1 MTSFD
6 RDDLK
11 SKIAHLARE
20 DVLIGTSS
28 WKYPGWRGM
37 LYDDARYV
45 WRGKFAKS
53 RFEENCLN
61 EYAEV
66 FKTVCVDGAYYRFPT
81 VKYLEG
87 LAAQV
92 PDDFQFGFKVTDA
105 ITLKRF
111 TNLPRFGKNA
121 GRPNEHFLDAELFER
136 AFLEPCKA
144 IRSQVGLLM
153 FEFSRFYPADFEH
166 GRDFVAALD
175 GFLGKLPRGWPYG
188 VEMRN
193 SNWLKPEYFECLYR
207 HGVTH
212 VYNSWTEMPTVEEQ
226 MALAG
231 SETNPELVAARF
243 LLKPGRKYEDAVKA
257 FKPYTQIKEVNQAA
271 RQAGAALIKN
281 RKSKKTGKTLVFVNN
296 RLEGNALQ
304 TINAML
310 EASEMDDVN
319 NRLLTNIT
327 YSGQMT
333 TNDEI
338 DPNPGSGSQIH

>member
-1 MTSFD
+1 MTAID

-11 SKIAHLARE
+11 NKVARLAGE
-20 DVLIGTSS
+20 NILIGTSS

-37 LYDDARYV
+37 LYDDARYT

-53 RFEENCLN
+53 RFEDNCLN

-92 PDDFQFGFKVTDA
+92 PHDFQFGFKVTDA
-105 ITLKRF
+105 ITLKKF
-111 TNLPRFGKNA
+111 TNLPRFGIHA
-121 GRPNEHFLDAELFER
+121 GKVNERFLDAGLFEA

-153 FEFSRFYPADFEH
+153 FEFSKFYPSDFEH

-175 GFLGKLPRGWPYG
+175 AFLGKLPGGWPYG

-193 SNWLKPEYFECLYR
+193 SSWLKPEYFECLAR

-212 VYNSWTEMPTVEEQ
+212 VYNSWTEMPPIGEQIALEE
-226 MALAG
+226 
-231 SETNPELVAARF
+231 SETNPALVAARF
-243 LLKPGRKYEDAVKA
+243 LLKPGRTYEEAVKT
-257 FKPYTQIKEVNQAA
+257 FKPYTQIKEVNSAA
-271 RQAGAALIKN
+271 RAAGASLIKN
-281 RKSKKTGKTLVFVNN
+281 RKKNSKGKTLIFVNN

-304 TINAML
+304 TIAAMI
-310 EASEMDDVN
+310 E
-319 NRLLTNIT
+319 
-327 YSGQMT
+327 
-333 TNDEI
+333 
-338 DPNPGSGSQIH
+338 